1 MQVEKKVPTFRLYV
15 NTMQRVVTERRH
27 TAPTLAATTTRL
39 RPAAGASDLELS
51 FTALKS
57 VTPGNETQLNVE
69 NILQFH

>member
-1 MQVEKKVPTFRLYV
+1 
-15 NTMQRVVTERRH
+15 MQRVVTERRH

-57 VTPGNETQLNVE
+57 VTPGNETQL
-69 NILQFH
+69 I